1 MDFDRYK
8 LPQADKTHLPITRHQ
23 VIVRRL
29 KSPFLRG
36 PIPLD
41 WLQKAMKLGG
51 SATSVGIIL
60 WYLRGLKKLTI
71 FKIGTQDIANLIGRS
86 WLTAKRGLKALEQHG
101 LISIERYDGRK
112 HLVEIREVKEDGNVQ
127 V

>member
-1 MDFDRYK
+1 M
-8 LPQADKTHLPITRHQ
+8 
-23 VIVRRL
+23 IVRRL
-29 KSPFLRG
+29 KSPFVRG

-41 WLQKAMKLGG
+41 WLQKTMKLGG

-101 LISIERYDGRK
+101 LIGIERHDGRK
-112 HLVEIREVKEDGNVQ
+112 HLVEIREVKEGQNAEV
-127 V
+127 